1 MIMHTP
7 YAGSSSANP
16 EVEKYDA
23 VCSRHRGFTLVEIMA
38 ATGIMLALI
47 MLVMTL
53 TGRVLNAWSFSS
65 GRLEQNY
72 EARIAMSF
80 LAEDLESAVFRNN
93 GDAWLEVVY
102 SNVGQAT
109 YTAQNQTELY
119 FFSQVTDR
127 PSDELGGVSA
137 VAYLT
142 EFQNPFTEEVS
153 TDPGN
158 PPPPV
163 FGLYRCV
170 IDAPTTFNNV
180 IGTVGTDLANNTFG
194 TGLNA
199 TDSEYYLSANVVDFQ
214 VIFYA
219 VFDSDQ
225 TNDGGDVIATAGDV
239 VPITTDYSINSS
251 PQDFYVADGQIHV
264 GGAPQSG
271 HLVYADVKLTVLGA
285 EGGKIVGTGSTD
297 GLAWDDFKD
306 TYGETFTRRIYIMS
320 KTL

>member
-80 LAEDLESAVFRNN
+80 LAEDLESAIFRNDGN
-93 GDAWLEVVY
+93 AWLEVVY
-102 SNVGQAT
+102 SNVGQST

-142 EFQNPFTEEVS
+142 DFKNPYTGNEVAHPNS
-153 TDPGN
+153 

-180 IGTVGTDLANNTFG
+180 IGIVGTDLANNTFG

-199 TDSEYYLSANVVDFQ
+199 TDSEYYLSANR
-214 VIFYA
+214 
-219 VFDSDQ
+219 S
-225 TNDGGDVIATAGDV
+225 
-239 VPITTDYSINSS
+239 
-251 PQDFYVADGQIHV
+251 
-264 GGAPQSG
+264 
-271 HLVYADVKLTVLGA
+271 
-285 EGGKIVGTGSTD
+285 E
-297 GLAWDDFKD
+297 
-306 TYGETFTRRIYIMS
+306 
-320 KTL
+320 